1 MRSLVCSKYKHTCNI
16 RVVYRIKVLKLL
28 LHGYHI
34 SADIDCLQIN
44 TQLMVMKEG
53 NVLFNDTLNTFY
65 LQLYG
70 VGHMVKYHSDSERG
84 NPLPPHRLYLLKYR
98 TGVLLYASSH
108 RQDSTYHSLCYTSRG
123 ALAGRRNSSMGPPHE
138 GSI

>member
-84 NPLPPHRLYLLKYR
+84 NPLPPHRLLF
-98 TGVLLYASSH
+98 
-108 RQDSTYHSLCYTSRG
+108 
-123 ALAGRRNSSMGPPHE
+123 
-138 GSI
+138 